1 MLITDPIRLNEYR
14 EEKRIWQGIPSVECT
29 SGGRIFAVFYSGGVT
44 EQLGNYCLL
53 HFSDDGGDT
62 WTRAACAYKDEEHRC
77 YDPCLW
83 IDPTGALW
91 FIWSLMPDHAV
102 YAAVCRD
109 PDADTLAWEEPRY
122 IGEDIMMNKPTV
134 LSDGSWLFPI
144 AVWAPYVAVLPD
156 KVSGRDETAPYVYRT
171 IDSGK
176 TFERLGGPFVENRSF
191 DEHMVYEKSDGTL
204 VMLSRTKY
212 GIAEAESKDG
222 GVTWSDGV
230 PSQHKGPSSRFHIRR
245 LNSGRLLMVNHYDFT
260 GRNNLTAMLSEDDGA
275 TWPYRLLL
283 DGRNGVSYPDM
294 GVSPDGSLYIIY
306 DRERGGYKKQFA
318 DARAEAREIL
328 LSKITEE
335 DIIAGQLVTDGSFLR
350 KIVSKLGDYD
360 GDADALYRK

>member
-29 SGGRIFAVFYSGGVT
+29 PGGRIFAVFYSGGVT

-53 HFSDDGGDT
+53 QISDDGGDT
-62 WTRAACAYKDEEHRC
+62 WTRIACAYKDEEHRC
-77 YDPCLW
+77 YDPALW

-91 FIWSLMPDHAV
+91 FFWSLMPDHAV
-102 YAAVCRD
+102 YAAVCPN
-109 PDADTLAWEEPRY
+109 PDGAELIWEAPRF
-122 IGEDIMMNKPTV
+122 IGEDIMMNKPTAI
-134 LSDGSWLFPI
+134 SDGSWLFPI
-144 AVWAPYVAVLPD
+144 SVWAPYVAVLPD

-171 IDSGK
+171 TDGGR

-245 LNSGRLLMVNHYDFT
+245 LNSGRLLMVNHYDFK
-260 GRNNLTAMLSEDDGA
+260 GRNNLTAMLSEDDGK

-283 DGRNGVSYPDM
+283 DERNSVSYPDM

-306 DRERGGYKKQFA
+306 DRERGGYKKQYA

-328 LSKITEE
+328 LAKISEN
-335 DIIAGQLVTDGSFLR
+335 DIMAGHLVTAGSYLK
-350 KIVSKLGDYD
+350 KIISKLGDYD

>member
-1 MLITDPIRLNEYR
+1 MLITDPAKLYEYR

-29 SGGRIFAVFYSGGVT
+29 PGGRIFAVFYTGGVT

-62 WTRAACAYKDEEHRC
+62 WTRCACAYKDEEHRC

-102 YAAVCRD
+102 YAAVCRV
-109 PDADTLAWEEPRY
+109 PDEDALVWEAPRC

-156 KVSGRDETAPYVYRT
+156 KVSGREETAPYVCRT
-171 IDSGK
+171 RDNGK
-176 TFERLGGPFVENRSF
+176 SFEKIGGPFVENRSF
-191 DEHMVYEKSDGTL
+191 DEHMVYEKSDSTL

-212 GIAEAESKDG
+212 GIAEAQSSDG
-222 GVTWSDGV
+222 GATWTDGV
-230 PSQHKGPSSRFHIRR
+230 PSQYKGPSSRFHIRR
-245 LNSGRLLMVNHYDFT
+245 LNSGRLLMVNHYDFK
-260 GRNNLTAMLSEDDGA
+260 GRNNLTAMLSEDDGE

-283 DGRNGVSYPDM
+283 DERNQVSYPDM
-294 GVSPDGSLYIIY
+294 GVSPDGSMYIIY
-306 DRERGGYKKQFA
+306 DRERGGYKKQYA

-328 LSKITEE
+328 LAKVSED
-335 DIIAGQLVTDGSFLR
+335 DIIAGRLVTDGSFLK